1 MKEILILSG
10 KGGTGKTT
18 ITAAFACLAKNK
30 VLADC
35 DVDAADLHLLLSPEI
50 LEEHPFKS
58 GVTAKVS
65 KSVCTG
71 CGTCA
76 DLCRFNAV
84 TVDEH
89 ASIDPFSCE
98 GCGVCE
104 YFCPEKAIFLKDN
117 LCGRWYVS
125 RTRYGQ
131 MVHAALDI
139 GEENSGKLVSLVK
152 RQARDLAEQSAT
164 DWIIVDGPP
173 GIGCPVIASLSG
185 ADMVLIVTEP
195 TLSGIHDLK
204 RVADLAKHFKTPACA
219 CINRWDLNR
228 QMAKEVE
235 RECEAQAINVLGR
248 IPFDEDV
255 VNSLV
260 KGVPLMEVSSGPAAV
275 KIKQIW
281 ERLQKQF

>member
-18 ITAAFACLAKNK
+18 VTAAFACLAQSK

-35 DVDAADLHLLLSPEI
+35 DVDAADLHLLLSPKI
-50 LEEHPFKS
+50 IEEHPFQS
-58 GVTAKVS
+58 GVTANVDPS
-65 KSVCTG
+65 ACTG

-76 DLCRFNAV
+76 DLCRFDAV

-104 YFCPEKAIFLKDN
+104 YFCPEKAISLKDN
-117 LCGRWYVS
+117 LCGRWYIS
-125 RTRYGQ
+125 RTKYGQ

-152 RQARDLAEQSAT
+152 RQAKNLAEQST
-164 DWIIVDGPP
+164 TEWIIVDGPP

-185 ADMVLIVTEP
+185 TDMVLIVTEP

-204 RVADLAKHFKTPACA
+204 RVAGLAKHFKTPACA

-228 QMAKEVE
+228 QMAEEVE
-235 RECEAQAINVLGR
+235 RTCEAHDITMLGR

-255 VNSLV
+255 VDSLV
-260 KGVPLMEVSSGPAAV
+260 RGIPLMEVSSGPAAV
-275 KIKQIW
+275 EIKQIW